1 MRCTDTDSGKTGNRT
16 EGTMPLPVYKTIEN
30 ISSIPTLPTVIE
42 RLTRLLQNPKTSA
55 EEVGKAI
62 TTDQALASKVLKL
75 VNSAFYG
82 FPGRISTI
90 THAIVILGFSTVKNV
105 VLTASIFD
113 AFRNKGEDMTGFDLE
128 DFWLHSIAC
137 GAASSSIAKQI
148 GGCEKEECFIAGLIH
163 DLGKLI
169 LCQYLPKEFSLALR
183 HCADNQQLLYESEK
197 KLFDST
203 HAQIGGYLTER
214 WNLPP
219 NLQNPVKYH
228 HQPSSTHEH
237 YLITA
242 IVHCADIFV
251 RALDY
256 GNGGDRQ
263 IPSIAEQV
271 WKSLGLDTADLENL
285 LDGINHEIERASV
298 FIQLT

>member
-1 MRCTDTDSGKTGNRT
+1 MAQSILKN
-16 EGTMPLPVYKTIEN
+16 IEN

-113 AFRNKGEDMTGFDLE
+113 AFRKGGKGMEEFNLE
-128 DFWLHSIAC
+128 EFWMHSIAC
-137 GAASSSIAKQI
+137 GAASLSIAKQI
-148 GGCEKEECFIAGLIH
+148 GSKEKEECFIAGLIH
-163 DLGKLI
+163 DIGKLI
-169 LCQYLPKEFSLALR
+169 MCQYLPDEFSMALQFTR
-183 HCADNQQLLYESEK
+183 ENNILLYESER

-203 HAQIGGYLTER
+203 HVEVGGFLTER
-214 WNLPP
+214 WNLPA
-219 NLQNPVKYH
+219 NLQNAVKYH
-228 HQPSSTHEH
+228 HNASPAHDFYQT
-237 YLITA
+237 TA
-242 IVHCADIFV
+242 IVHSADIFI

-256 GNGGDRQ
+256 GNGGDAK
-263 IPSIAEQV
+263 IPLMSEQV
-271 WKSLGLDTADLENL
+271 WKSLGFDTIDLKTLLENIQ
-285 LDGINHEIERASV
+285 DEIEKASI
-298 FIQLT
+298 FLQFT

>member
-1 MRCTDTDSGKTGNRT
+1 MA
-16 EGTMPLPVYKTIEN
+16 LQILQTIEN

-113 AFRNKGEDMTGFDLE
+113 IFRNKGEGMAGFDLE

-137 GAASSSIAKQI
+137 GAASAAIAKQI
-148 GGCEKEECFIAGLIH
+148 GGLEKEECFIAGLIH

-169 LCQYLPKEFSLALR
+169 LCQYLPDEFRSALQHSAENR
-183 HCADNQQLLYESEK
+183 QLLYESEK
-197 KLFDST
+197 KLFGST
-203 HAQIGGYLTER
+203 HAEIGGYLTER
-214 WNLPP
+214 WNLPT

-228 HQPSSTHEH
+228 HQPSPAHDNH
-237 YLITA
+237 PMTA
-242 IVHCADIFV
+242 IVHCADILV

-256 GNGGDRQ
+256 GNGGDAH
-263 IPSIAEQV
+263 IPSLSEQV
-271 WKSLGLDTADLENL
+271 GKSLDLDSIDLDAL
-285 LDGINHEIERASV
+285 LDSIHAEVEKASV
-298 FIQLT
+298 FIQWT